1 MHVSQKKEPM
11 VVVVYFAVA
20 VVVVVVIKS
29 YSQQFCN
36 TSDWKYIVRT
46 YLHYRAYLDCS

>member
-46 YLHYRAYLDCS
+46 YLHYRAYLDYS